1 MHNVQCL
8 FSLLVWS
15 VVWRG
20 SSHVTLGW
28 RLAGARVLLGLRLG
42 SLHLGASLLGHRGLL
57 VALSVPAAGL
67 AAHVPRHPGHG
78 LAALARAFV
87 LGDKI

>member
-20 SSHVTLGW
+20 SSHVTFGW